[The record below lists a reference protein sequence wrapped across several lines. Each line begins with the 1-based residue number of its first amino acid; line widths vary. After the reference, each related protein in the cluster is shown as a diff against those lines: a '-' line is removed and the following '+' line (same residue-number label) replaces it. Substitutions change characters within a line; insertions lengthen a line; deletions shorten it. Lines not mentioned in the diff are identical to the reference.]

1 MESQFLLVEGKKALF
16 IISMNLRKNIVKERL
31 YSGKTVS
38 CFAAWGYGDPDHI
51 ERLAPLKPHGIF
63 LEGEHGD
70 VDFNNIPNLTRACDI
85 IGATPIVRINQ
96 NDQGVIYRTLDL
108 GALGIVVPHVNNK
121 EEAENVVEGGK
132 FYPLGKRGSFTSRQG
147 IGVPN
152 YHDYANDQTLLIV
165 LLEDI
170 IAVENLDEILEVDH
184 IDVFMVP
191 SGDLAQSMGLPGQG
205 NHPEVQ
211 AVVDETMRRISKKG
225 KITGAIANKNNVQNI
240 YDNGGRFFLC
250 DPRPYMTEGFSK
262 YQDFAKR
269 NVK

>member
-1 MESQFLLVEGKKALF
+1 MVDKKALF

-31 YSGKTVS
+31 YEGKTVS
-38 CFAAWGYGDPDHI
+38 CFAAWGYGDADHI

-70 VDFNNIPNLTRACDI
+70 VDYNNIPNLTRACDI

-211 AVVDETMRRISKKG
+211 AVVDETMRRITKKG
-225 KITGAIANKNNVQNI
+225 KITGAIANKDNVKNI

-250 DPRPYMTEGFSK
+250 DPRPYMAEGFSK
-262 YQDFAKR
+262 YQEFATR
-269 NVK
+269 NIK

>member
-1 MESQFLLVEGKKALF
+1 MHKLIFDF
-16 IISMNLRKNIVKERL
+16 
-31 YSGKTVS
+31 
-38 CFAAWGYGDPDHI
+38 PDHI

-152 YHDYANDQTLLIV
+152 YHDFANDQTLLIV